1 TVGQAMNAITDRI
14 ETREAFSI
22 MNKRLVNFDPKH
34 ITNVIVRDSG
44 LVPPVTITDTQIIIP
59 DYPPGPT
66 PLLDNLDNADVN
78 IEFHRPG
85 SNQTIFRFQHK
96 NISHKDSTSTY
107 HVRSSRVMRIYND
120 SAEVEIRRNEEKIKA
135 KVEKMQELME

>member
-1 TVGQAMNAITDRI
+1 MNKRRINWIIALMSIALLGSICLQVYWIAHDIKLKEKQFEQTVGQAMNAITDRI

-34 ITNVIVRDSG
+34 ITNVLIRDSG

-78 IEFHRPG
+78 IEFHRP
-85 SNQTIFRFQHK
+85 
-96 NISHKDSTSTY
+96 
-107 HVRSSRVMRIYND
+107 
-120 SAEVEIRRNEEKIKA
+120 
-135 KVEKMQELME
+135 